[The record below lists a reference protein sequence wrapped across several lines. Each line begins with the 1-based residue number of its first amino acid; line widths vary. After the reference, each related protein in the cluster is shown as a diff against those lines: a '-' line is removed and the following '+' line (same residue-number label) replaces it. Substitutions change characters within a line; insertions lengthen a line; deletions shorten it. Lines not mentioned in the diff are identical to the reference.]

1 MREALKVGISG
12 VRGVVGQSFTPQLAA
27 SFAQAFGMYAGRGPV
42 VVGRD
47 TRPTGRMVEEAV
59 IAGLQSVGNKPL
71 LAGVVPTPTIL
82 YLTRALG
89 ANGGI
94 AITASHNDV
103 EWNALKFVGRD
114 GMFLRPSEADELF
127 DIYHQQDFPYVEE
140 FELRRVVEIEQPMQG
155 HLERVVEYVAGDAI
169 RSGKF
174 RVAVD
179 CCNGVGAIHSVP
191 FLRDRMGCE
200 VVTIHDRPDG
210 RFERPPEPIPQ
221 NLEALGHAV
230 RKHECVVGFAQDPDG
245 DRLALLDETGTPIG
259 EDLTLALAVRQVL
272 SSHAR
277 GPVVTNQSAS
287 KVIDHVAAEEG
298 CDVIRTKTG
307 EIYVSEKMME
317 IGAVVGG
324 ESNGGVIVPV
334 VHPCRDSYTAMA
346 LVLELLAETGRTI
359 ASLRSD
365 LPKYELLKQK
375 IPIRPSQAPGVL
387 RAVRRHYENEKLD
400 LMDGIYVDFGDS
412 WLHIRRS
419 NTEPIL
425 RIITEAPSQS
435 AVEKIAQDARSII
448 EASLE

>member
-27 SFAQAFGMYAGRGPV
+27 SFAQAFGMYTGKGTV
-42 VVGRD
+42 VIGRD

-71 LAGVVPTPTIL
+71 IAGVVPTPTIL

-89 ANGGI
+89 ASGGI

-127 DIYHQQDFPYVEE
+127 DIYHQQDFPCVEE
-140 FELRRVVEIEQPMQG
+140 HELRRVAEIENPMQG
-155 HLERVVEYVAGDAI
+155 HLDRVVEYVSETAI
-169 RSGKF
+169 RAGNF

-200 VVTIHDRPDG
+200 VYSIHDQPHG
-210 RFERPPEPIPQ
+210 RFERPPEPVPQ
-221 NLEALGHAV
+221 NLDALGHTV
-230 RKHECVVGFAQDPDG
+230 REHECAVGFAQDPDG

-272 SSHAR
+272 ASHAR
-277 GPVVTNQSAS
+277 GQIVANQSAS
-287 KVIDHVAAEEG
+287 KVIDHVAAEKK
-298 CDVIRTKTG
+298 CDVLRTKTG

-317 IGAVVGG
+317 IGAVAGG
-324 ESNGGVIVPV
+324 ESNGGVIVPA

-346 LVLELLAETGRTI
+346 LVLELMAESGRSI
-359 ASLRSD
+359 ASLRAD

-387 RAVRRHYENEKLD
+387 RAVRRHYESQKLD

-425 RIITEAPSQS
+425 RIMTEAPSRA
-435 AVEKIAQDARSII
+435 AVDKLAQEARAII
-448 EASLE
+448 EASLK

>member
-1 MREALKVGISG
+1 
-12 VRGVVGQSFTPQLAA
+12 
-27 SFAQAFGMYAGRGPV
+27 MYAGKGTV

-114 GMFLRPSEADELF
+114 GMFLRPAEADELF

-140 FELRRVVEIEQPMQG
+140 FELRRVAEIDQPMQG
-155 HLERVVEYVAGDAI
+155 HLERIVEFVSEVAI
-169 RSGKF
+169 RAESF

-200 VVTIHDRPDG
+200 VFPIHDRPDG

-221 NLEALGHAV
+221 NLEALGQAV
-230 RKHECVVGFAQDPDG
+230 RDHKCAVGFAQDPDG

-277 GPVVTNQSAS
+277 GRVVTNQSAS
-287 KVIDHVAAEEG
+287 KVIDHVAAEEN
-298 CDVIRTKTG
+298 CEVIRTKTG

-324 ESNGGVIVPV
+324 ESNGGVIVPA

-346 LVLELLAETGRTI
+346 LILELMAETGKTI

-375 IPIRPSQAPGVL
+375 VPIRPIQAPGVL
-387 RAVRRHYENEKLD
+387 RAVRRHYGNQKLD
-400 LMDGIYVDFGDS
+400 LMDGIFVDFGDR

-425 RIITEAPSQS
+425 RIMTEAPSR
-435 AVEKIAQDARSII
+435 AEVEKIAQEAQSII
-448 EASLE
+448 EVALD